1 MLKKYKN
8 SSELLRVN
16 LDTSIHWSSHKIAM
30 DNLFLLSLQG
40 PHMKVDGGTSLHPV
54 AYDSERSLLLY
65 HCTMRVRW
73 PSTYEQHERIYII
86 TGVWFQRIHHI
97 TDVPKR
103 WGNSQRHFTSPAITR
118 RILWNMPALLYS
130 KTPASTAYSRLIQ
143 GITGEDLS
151 RASSV
156 TTIFLSTN
164 NSKWQLHQY
173 QEAKSENKRGGKS
186 EVDEEDHDVANI

>member
-1 MLKKYKN
+1 MKERGRKGGRIRSYNSNDVICDLLKCTNFPIIFPIVLFYYFFTMLKNYKN

-103 WGNSQRHFTSPAITR
+103 WGIPRGILLAQQLQDAFFEICLHYSTR
-118 RILWNMPALLYS
+118 KHLPRQ
-130 KTPASTAYSRLIQ
+130 LIVVSYK
-143 GITGEDLS
+143 E
-151 RASSV
+151 
-156 TTIFLSTN
+156 
-164 NSKWQLHQY
+164 
-173 QEAKSENKRGGKS
+173 
-186 EVDEEDHDVANI
+186 